1 MGVVLSLEDRVRMRI
16 AQERLLARLLSAFA
30 LLAILLS
37 AVGLYGVIAW
47 AVTARTREIGVR
59 IALGARRSAILH
71 MVVRHSAILFMVG
84 TVLGLAG
91 AFALVRVLE
100 SRLFGID
107 TLDAASYLAAV
118 LVFTATSALAITA
131 PTRNALRVDPLEAL
145 RSE

>member
-1 MGVVLSLEDRVRMRI
+1 
-16 AQERLLARLLSAFA
+16 
-30 LLAILLS
+30 
-37 AVGLYGVIAW
+37 
-47 AVTARTREIGVR
+47 
-59 IALGARRSAILH
+59 
-71 MVVRHSAILFMVG
+71 MVG